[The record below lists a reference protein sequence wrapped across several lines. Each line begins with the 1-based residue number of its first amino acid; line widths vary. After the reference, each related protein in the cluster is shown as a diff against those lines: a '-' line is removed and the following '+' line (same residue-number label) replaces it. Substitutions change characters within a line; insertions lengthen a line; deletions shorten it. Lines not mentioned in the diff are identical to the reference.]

1 MNKVLRDRLTL
12 AFIAIA
18 CFWLGHQTAC
28 YDIEMTGKPS
38 NPFNPYVVTDPVEP
52 DPSSCY
58 KKVDKEQPPTGDDQC
73 QNTSTPATAANKT
86 DSSS

>member
-1 MNKVLRDRLTL
+1 MNKVLKDRLTL

-18 CFWLGHQTAC
+18 CFWLGYQAAV

-38 NPFNPYVVTDPVEP
+38 NPFNPYVATDQIEP
-52 DPSSCY
+52 DPASCY
-58 KKVDKEQPPTGDDQC
+58 KEVDKEPPLTRSQKC
-73 QNTSTPATAANKT
+73 QNTSTPATVANKT